1 MTPLAVWAS
10 AVGAIIMLANLA
22 IVLAPGPL
30 RRLLLAFP
38 RSRWPAWLLTA
49 VDLGWAGWV
58 VYHASL
64 GGWIEGLKPSLFLLT
79 PLAFILIVLYMD
91 ELLAPRALGG
101 LLLLLANPIL
111 NAARWHLS
119 PWHFVM
125 TVLAYVWVV
134 MGIVLV
140 LSPFRFRQIV
150 EFATRTDARCRVGG
164 LLRSAFGLLLLA
176 LGMTV
181 FRTSLRH

>member
-10 AVGAIIMLANLA
+10 VVGAFMMLANLA
-22 IVLAPGPL
+22 IVLAPGPM

-49 VDLGWAGWV
+49 VDLCWVSWV

-64 GGWIEGLKPSLFLLT
+64 GRFDGLKPSLFLLT
-79 PLAFILIVLYMD
+79 PLAFFLLVFYMD

-101 LLLLLANPIL
+101 LLLLLANPML
-111 NAARWHLS
+111 NAARCHPS
-119 PWHFVM
+119 AWHFVM

-134 MGIVLV
+134 AGMVLV
-140 LSPFRFRQIV
+140 LSPFRFRQTAA
-150 EFATRTDARCRVGG
+150 FATRTDARCRLGG
-164 LLRSAFGLLLLA
+164 LGRVALGLLLLV
-176 LGMTV
+176 LGLNV
-181 FRTSLRH
+181 F